1 MALMA
6 LMDTTVVL
14 MFEVPIKKNLP
25 KPVSGTRSRVLTK
38 GGKCL
43 NSLIDEQ
50 TLSTVGV
57 VCSWDGSSKFIMDSK
72 SHHEIAWPT
81 PLTKKWG
88 AIAPIKDTET

>member
-14 MFEVPIKKNLP
+14 MFEVPIKKKTCP

-43 NSLIDEQ
+43 NILIDEQ
-50 TLSTVGV
+50 TLSTVGL

-72 SHHEIAWPT
+72 SHHEIA
-81 PLTKKWG
+81 
-88 AIAPIKDTET
+88 